1 MKMRAIIKPSCLSG
15 SVYAPPSKS
24 YAHRMIICAALADG
38 YGTIREISESED
50 MLATIDCIKAL
61 GADCRLTGDKLD
73 VKGIYSAGAESNT
86 WRRSGQSIVFP
97 CRESGS
103 TLRFFIPIAT
113 ALFDSCIFKGTER
126 LMERGIGVYEH
137 IFEKQGID
145 CRRVS
150 DGIYING
157 RIKSGVYEIPGN
169 ISSQFVSGL
178 LFALPLLDGQSI
190 IRVLP
195 PVESR
200 AYIDITIQVLKKYG
214 ITVEEPEPNTFAVAG
229 GQHYHHT
236 YANVE
241 GDWSNAANLFA
252 LNAVG
257 LGKSIE
263 ISGLSDESLQ
273 GDRICKKYFRELDNK
288 GSVTD
293 ISNCPDLGPILFAVA
308 AAKHGGTFTGTRR
321 LRIKE
326 SDRATAMAD
335 ELEKFGIKATVGENS
350 VTVNAGELHSP
361 KSVLCG
367 HNDHRIV
374 MALSV
379 LACIV
384 GGEISGAEAVKK
396 SFPDFFEVLKALG
409 AEVELKDE
417 I

>member
-1 MKMRAIIKPSCLSG
+1 MRAIFKPSYLSG

-24 YAHRMIICAALADG
+24 YAHRMMICAALADG
-38 YGTIREISESED
+38 YGTVSGISESED

-61 GADCRLTGDKLD
+61 GADCRLTGGELD
-73 VKGIYSAGAESNT
+73 VKGIYSEDNGSDIL
-86 WRRSGQSIVFP
+86 RRSDQSIVFP

-103 TLRFFIPIAT
+103 TLRFFIPIAA

-137 IFEKQGID
+137 IFEKQKIS
-145 CRRVS
+145 CRMVS

-200 AYIDITIQVLKKYG
+200 AYIDITIQVLRKYG

-257 LGKSIE
+257 VGKSIE
-263 ISGLSDESLQ
+263 ISGLSDKSLQ
-273 GDRICKKYFRELDNK
+273 GDRICKEYFRELDNK

-335 ELEKFGIKATVGENS
+335 ELEKFGIKATVEENS

-361 KSVLCG
+361 RSVLCG

>member
-1 MKMRAIIKPSCLSG
+1 MRAIIKPSYLSG

-24 YAHRMIICAALADG
+24 YAHRMMICAALADG
-38 YGTIREISESED
+38 YGTVSGISESED

-61 GADCRLTGDKLD
+61 GADCRLTGGELD
-73 VKGIYSAGAESNT
+73 VKGIYSADNGSDIL
-86 WRRSGQSIVFP
+86 RRSDQSIVFP

-103 TLRFFIPIAT
+103 TLRFFIPIAA
-113 ALFDSCIFKGTER
+113 ALFDSCLFKGTER

-137 IFEKQGID
+137 IFEKQNIS

-150 DGIYING
+150 DGIYIND

-200 AYIDITIQVLKKYG
+200 AYIDITIQVLRKYG

-257 LGKSIE
+257 VGKSIE
-263 ISGLSDESLQ
+263 ISGLSDESIQ
-273 GDRICKKYFRELDNK
+273 GDRICKEYFRQLDSQ

-308 AAKHGGTFTGTRR
+308 AAKHGGNFTGTRR

-335 ELEKFGIKATVGENS
+335 ELEKFGIKATVEEDS

-361 KSVLCG
+361 RSVLCG

-396 SFPDFFEVLKALG
+396 SFPDFFEMLKALG

>member
-1 MKMRAIIKPSCLSG
+1 MRAIIKPSCLSG
-15 SVYAPPSKS
+15 NVYAPPSKS
-24 YAHRMIICAALADG
+24 YAHRMMICAALADG
-38 YGTIREISESED
+38 YGTVEEISESED
-50 MLATIDCIKAL
+50 MLATMDCIKAL
-61 GADCRLTGDKLD
+61 GADCRLACGRLE
-73 VKGIYSAGAESNT
+73 VKGIYSTDTESNI
-86 WRRSGQSIVFP
+86 SHGSKQGIVFP

-103 TLRFFIPIAT
+103 TLRFFIPIAA
-113 ALFDSCIFKGTER
+113 ALFNSCVFKGTQR

-137 IFEKQGID
+137 IFEKQGIT
-145 CRRVS
+145 CRRTS

-157 RIKSGVYEIPGN
+157 RIKSGLYEIPGN

-178 LFALPLLDGQSI
+178 LFALPLLDGQST

-200 AYIDITIQVLKKYG
+200 AYIDITISVLGKYG
-214 ITVEEPEPNTFAVAG
+214 IAIEEPEPNTFAVAG
-229 GQHYHHT
+229 GQRYHADC
-236 YANVE
+236 ANVE

-257 LGKSIE
+257 VGKSIE
-263 ISGLSDESLQ
+263 VYGLSDESLQ
-273 GDRICKKYFRELDNK
+273 GDRICKEYFKALDSK
-288 GSVTD
+288 GSITD
-293 ISNCPDLGPILFAVA
+293 ISNCPDLGSILFAVA
-308 AAKHGGTFTGTRR
+308 AAKHGGVFTGTRR

-326 SDRATAMAD
+326 SDRAAAMAD
-335 ELEKFGIKATVGENS
+335 ELEKFGIKVTVEENS
-350 VTVNAGELHSP
+350 VTVASGELHSP

-384 GGEISGAEAVKK
+384 GGEISGAEAIKK
-396 SFPDFFEVLKALG
+396 SFPDFFEVLEALG

>member
-1 MKMRAIIKPSCLSG
+1 MM
-15 SVYAPPSKS
+15 
-24 YAHRMIICAALADG
+24 ICAALADG
-38 YGTIREISESED
+38 YGTIRGISESED

-61 GADCRLTGDKLD
+61 GADCRLTGGELD
-73 VKGIYSAGAESNT
+73 VKGIYSEDNGSDIL
-86 WRRSGQSIVFP
+86 RRSNQSIVFP

-103 TLRFFIPIAT
+103 TLRFFIPIAA

-137 IFEKQGID
+137 IFEKQNIS

-178 LFALPLLDGQSI
+178 LFALPLLDSQSV

-200 AYIDITIQVLKKYG
+200 AYIDITIQVLRKYG

-257 LGKSIE
+257 VWKSIE
-263 ISGLSDESLQ
+263 ISGLSDKSLQ
-273 GDRICKKYFRELDNK
+273 GDRICKEYFRELDNK

-308 AAKHGGTFTGTRR
+308 AAKHGGNFTGTRR

-335 ELEKFGIKATVGENS
+335 ELEKFGIKVTVEENS

-361 KSVLCG
+361 RSVLCG

>member
-1 MKMRAIIKPSCLSG
+1 MM
-15 SVYAPPSKS
+15 
-24 YAHRMIICAALADG
+24 ICAALADG
-38 YGTIREISESED
+38 YGTIRGISESED

-73 VKGIYSAGAESNT
+73 VRGIYSAGTESNT
-86 WRRSGQSIVFP
+86 LERSGRSIVFP

-103 TLRFFIPIAT
+103 TLRFFIPIAA
-113 ALFDSCIFKGTER
+113 ALFDSCTFKGTER

-137 IFEKQGID
+137 IFEKQCID
-145 CRRVS
+145 CHRTS

-200 AYIDITIQVLKKYG
+200 AYIDITIEVLKKYG
-214 ITVEEPEPNTFAVAG
+214 ITVEEPETNTFAVAG
-229 GQHYHHT
+229 GQHYHSN

-257 LGKSIE
+257 VGKSIE

-273 GDRICKKYFRELDNK
+273 GDRICKEYFRELDNQ

-335 ELEKFGIKATVGENS
+335 ELEKFGIKATVEENS
-350 VTVNAGELHSP
+350 VTVNAGELHSLR
-361 KSVLCG
+361 SVLCG

>member
-1 MKMRAIIKPSCLSG
+1 
-15 SVYAPPSKS
+15 
-24 YAHRMIICAALADG
+24 MIICAALADG
-38 YGTIREISESED
+38 HGIVKGISESED

-61 GADCRLTGDKLD
+61 GADCILADDRLDINGINSAD
-73 VKGIYSAGAESNT
+73 VESNILKK
-86 WRRSGQSIVFP
+86 SEQSIVFP

-103 TLRFFIPIAT
+103 TLRFFIPIAA
-113 ALFDSCIFKGTER
+113 ALFDSCAFKGTER
-126 LMERGIGVYEH
+126 LIERGIGVYEH
-137 IFEKQGID
+137 IFKKQGIA
-145 CRRVS
+145 CRRTS
-150 DGIYING
+150 AGINING
-157 RIKSGVYEIPGN
+157 RIKSGEYEIPGN

-200 AYIDITIQVLKKYG
+200 AYIDITIRVLEKYG
-214 ITVEEPEPNTFAVAG
+214 ITIEEPEPNTFAVAG
-229 GQHYHHT
+229 GQHYHSN

-257 LGKSIE
+257 VGKSIE
-263 ISGLSDESLQ
+263 ICGLSDESLQ
-273 GDRICKKYFRELDNK
+273 SDRKCKEYFKNLDGK
-288 GSVTD
+288 GSIID

-308 AAKHGGTFTGTRR
+308 AAKCGGTFTGTRR

-326 SDRATAMAD
+326 SDRAAAMAD
-335 ELEKFGIKATVGENS
+335 ELEKFGIKVTVEENS
-350 VTVNAGELHSP
+350 VTVNSGELHSP

-384 GGEISGAEAVKK
+384 GGEISGAEAIRK
-396 SFPDFFEVLKALG
+396 SYPSFFEVLEALG